1 MLEENKLFE
10 QEIESQ
16 VIDYVEYLKDIYID
30 NNQMEDI
37 YTLDEVYKGE
47 L

>member
-1 MLEENKLFE
+1 MQEENKLFE

-16 VIDYVEYLKDIYID
+16 VIDYVEYLKDIYRD